1 MMIDSLRG
9 VPLLEKECDRFRH
22 WQDLERLWLTIPED
36 DRPVDLFLIVGDNG
50 SGYDPTDEENK
61 FYASKFAKKFGI
73 KCIGLASYASGES
86 AKNVEVERPWS
97 QHKKLLVGQRFGL
110 SFLGGERREPTKEE
124 LKPFFADAAREM
136 KQIWEANVN
145 VAETSEER
153 RGPRVDYVE
162 PLAEDDI
169 KKALQIRSFLMS
181 KSKKAVYAP
190 ENKKMREDAI
200 DMSKN
205 SVQTLNG
212 FFYFGPDCVRILI
225 IGKKCLG
232 RRGILLK
239 LRWMVV

>member
-1 MMIDSLRG
+1 M
-9 VPLLEKECDRFRH
+9 
-22 WQDLERLWLTIPED
+22 
-36 DRPVDLFLIVGDNG
+36 
-50 SGYDPTDEENK
+50 
-61 FYASKFAKKFGI
+61 
-73 KCIGLASYASGES
+73 
-86 AKNVEVERPWS
+86 
-97 QHKKLLVGQRFGL
+97 
-110 SFLGGERREPTKEE
+110 
-124 LKPFFADAAREM
+124 
-136 KQIWEANVN
+136 
-145 VAETSEER
+145 
-153 RGPRVDYVE
+153 DYVE

-181 KSKKAVYAP
+181 KAKAVYAP

-239 LRWMVV
+239 R